1 MELFLFLPQNA
12 IKSPCPWTQISSH
25 PMVLAFVLVSM
36 VVRHVPKK
44 LAGGCAG
51 EGVVLGGVDVEGDA
65 LEAWPLVG
73 EPDAEVTL
81 VLFSNGYH
89 QGSGT
94 SGGERG
100 ERRHGREG
108 KKGKDDSHEKGG

>member
-1 MELFLFLPQNA
+1 MY
-12 IKSPCPWTQISSH
+12 
-25 PMVLAFVLVSM
+25 
-36 VVRHVPKK
+36 PKK

-51 EGVVLGGVDVEGDA
+51 EGIVLGGISVEGDA
-65 LEAWPLVG
+65 LEPWPLLG

-100 ERRHGREG
+100 ERHTDMG
-108 KKGKDDSHEKGG
+108 EKGRKGRMTHMRKGG

>member
-1 MELFLFLPQNA
+1 MY
-12 IKSPCPWTQISSH
+12 
-25 PMVLAFVLVSM
+25 
-36 VVRHVPKK
+36 PKK

-51 EGVVLGGVDVEGDA
+51 EWIVLGGISVEGDA
-65 LEAWPLVG
+65 LEPWPLLG

-108 KKGKDDSHEKGG
+108 KKGKDDSHEKRWLMKMAMASVGRDWLPL